1 MTSLDLIANFKSPAL
16 QDRHWE
22 ELMEKTHQKF
32 DLQEMTLKHL
42 IAMKLYNFEKEI
54 QEIAQTAENEM
65 KIEKQLEEIAEEVES
80 N

>member
-1 MTSLDLIANFKSPAL
+1 
-16 QDRHWE
+16 
-22 ELMEKTHQKF
+22 MEKTHQKF

-65 KIEKQLEEIAEEVES
+65 KIEKQLEEIVEVWRVTKFEVVKYTLVLQA
-80 N
+80 